1 MRVIDGRARV
11 ASILFVLLCLC
22 GGVVRATDKDTSGV
36 RSSKDLGL
44 YIGGAYSLGRM
55 ESRAIE
61 EFNASPKLSNSAGLL
76 AGFCYNF
83 YVGKKSI
90 VRPGVEAF
98 FLPMAIVYPASFNKT
113 TERQIFPMTAEFPIS
128 WIYSSFRTKSFP
140 RPEAKPEFGLTLRPV
155 FAVKALSE
163 LQPVLRSTNFNT
175 DIFVGY
181 PIANN
186 KSVMRVELYYSHG
199 WLNLIGSDTNSE
211 YTSSISNL
219 QRHVLG
225 VRCIFH

>member
-1 MRVIDGRARV
+1 MMKIE
-11 ASILFVLLCLC
+11 LCLPVIILVLIALSC
-22 GGVVRATDKDTSGV
+22 GAAKASDNDTTGVRA
-36 RSSKDLGL
+36 SKDLGL
-44 YIGGAYSLGRM
+44 YIGGAYSFGRM
-55 ESRAIE
+55 ESRTIE
-61 EFNASPKLSNSAGLL
+61 EFNASPKLSNSPGLL

-83 YVGKKSI
+83 YGGKKSI
-90 VRPGVEAF
+90 VRPAVEAF

-140 RPEAKPEFGLTLRPV
+140 RPEAKPEFGIALRPV
-155 FAVKALSE
+155 LAVKALSE
-163 LQPVLRSTNFNT
+163 LQPVLRSANFNT

-181 PIANN
+181 PIAND

-199 WLNLIGSDTNSE
+199 WLNLIGNDPKSE
-211 YTSSISNL
+211 YTSSISSL